1 MLETW
6 TVLSDFLFTIIADND
21 NIIAILQVHLH
32 RCLLHNFFWGNL
44 IKSPNKWRS
53 QESV

>member
-6 TVLSDFLFTIIADND
+6 TVLSDFLFMIIADND

-32 RCLLHNFFWGNL
+32 RCLLHNFL
-44 IKSPNKWRS
+44 TSCISS